1 MREYIDAY
9 VTFLLTRQC
18 TSIHTAAAYRRDAEQ
33 FVLYTMRRHKDR
45 TSIDVRMRIIEF
57 RDYLIRQGISS
68 RSIARKLSSLRS
80 FFNFL
85 NEQVSLEA
93 FKEYTA
99 FSVGAPPRMVKQ
111 LPRACSQ
118 DDLISLFLAA
128 RKEKHNAMRAEL
140 ICMLLYSAGLRVSEL
155 VAIRFNQIRLAE
167 GTLTVLGK
175 GGKTRTIPLADP
187 VIALLR
193 TYTQSSSSS
202 TDRLFTLDRH
212 GVWRL
217 IKRLSRTA
225 QLSREVSP
233 HMLRHSFA
241 TDSLKTGWDLRSLQK
256 FLGHEK
262 ISTTEIYIHLNTQFM
277 TIEYRKKHPRG
288 R

>member
-33 FVLYTMRRHKDR
+33 FVAYTMRRHKDR
-45 TSIDVRMRIIEF
+45 TNIDVRMRIIEF
-57 RDYLIRQGISS
+57 RDHLIRKGISS

-80 FFNFL
+80 FFSFL
-85 NEQVSLEA
+85 NEQVSSEA

-111 LPRACSQ
+111 LPRACPH
-118 DDLISLFLAA
+118 DDLMRLFLAA
-128 RKEKHNAMRAEL
+128 RQEKNNPMRAEL

-175 GGKTRTIPLADP
+175 GGKARTIPLTDS

-193 TYTQSSSSS
+193 SYTQSSSP

-225 QLSREVSP
+225 QLSRELSP

-277 TIEYRKKHPRG
+277 SLEYRKKHPRG